1 MPHQAVSEDWTLLSA
16 SWPVKRG
23 ANPKTFAET
32 RTSYRLMVV
41 AEPVRHAGNGSIVA
55 DGEVELV
62 SVDRLNLALLQRIS
76 NPDRTVAKRRAPV
89 ARQSSPSPSGSER
102 FPAVAVSPSET
113 VSA

>member
-76 NPDRTVAKRRAPV
+76 IRIERSPNAG
-89 ARQSSPSPSGSER
+89 RQLRGSRHPRPAVPSGSQR
-102 FPAVAVSPSET
+102 
-113 VSA
+113 